1 MSSEHRIFRKQ
12 SQWSHPGRWEAF
24 LKEIPPTPDTIVR
37 VVSGLLI
44 HPWVA
49 PLRGIAVPD
58 SALKD
63 KEIRSVA
70 EILDVLMSRDDSP
83 FAVPRNS
90 SNRVFCVCS
99 GYARVATSV
108 FRVHTIPAR
117 CRVGFAAYFTPSF
130 FEDHWV
136 CEYWQGGQWHLLD
149 AELDESAVASHGLAF
164 APSDV
169 PRDQF
174 IDASTAWGRARRGEL
189 DPAKMGLST
198 LGLAGMWF
206 VAGSVMLDVAM
217 LNEEGV
223 LPWEKW
229 SVGRGLG
236 PGHDVPPPWLEQFD
250 KVAALLHGAPDEEVV
265 HRVYRKNRWLRVT
278 PTVASFLSGTP
289 SEVAVSANQ
298 KYGSAGSFQ

>member
-1 MSSEHRIFRKQ
+1 MTTVEHRIFRKQ
-12 SQWSHPGRWEAF
+12 SRWSHPGRWEAF
-24 LKEIPPTPDTIVR
+24 LKEIPPIPDTIVR

-90 SNRVFCVCS
+90 SNRVICVCS

-108 FRVHTIPAR
+108 FRVHAIPAR

-130 FEDHWV
+130 FDRRRTRRV
-136 CEYWQGGQWHLLD
+136 CRGKLLALHLRRRTFPAISL
-149 AELDESAVASHGLAF
+149 LMPVSPG
-164 APSDV
+164 
-169 PRDQF
+169 
-174 IDASTAWGRARRGEL
+174 GRARSGEL

-198 LGLAGMWF
+198 LSLAGMWF

-236 PGHDVPPPWLEQFD
+236 PGQDVPTQWLEQFD
-250 KVAALLHGAPDEEVV
+250 KVAAPLHGAPDEEVV

-289 SEVAVSANQ
+289 SEVAVPANQ